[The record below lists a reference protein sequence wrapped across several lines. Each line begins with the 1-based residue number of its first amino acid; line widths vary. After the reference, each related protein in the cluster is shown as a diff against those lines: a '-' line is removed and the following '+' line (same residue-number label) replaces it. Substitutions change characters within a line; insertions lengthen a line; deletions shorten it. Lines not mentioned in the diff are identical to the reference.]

1 MGQAWIFRNWPSRI
15 AYFVSGKDGVVIFLS
30 LLNVVLYII
39 ALPIILRRAHFFDEQ
54 GDGYTSNICI
64 VSLTVLLPVSTSV
77 EALILYVVLIE
88 KIII

>member
-15 AYFVSGKDGVVIFLS
+15 AYFVSGKDGVTKYTVQHC
-30 LLNVVLYII
+30 
-39 ALPIILRRAHFFDEQ
+39 IILRRAHFFDEQ
-54 GDGYTSNICI
+54 GDGYTTSNICI

-88 KIII
+88 KISI